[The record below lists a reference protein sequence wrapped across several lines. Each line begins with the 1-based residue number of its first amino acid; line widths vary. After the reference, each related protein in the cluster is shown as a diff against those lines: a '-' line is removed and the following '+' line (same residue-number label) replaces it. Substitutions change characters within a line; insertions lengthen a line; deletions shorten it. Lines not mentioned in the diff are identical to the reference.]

1 MTVPKGDLANIIGI
15 IRKLDSGD
23 IRGIKIKLER
33 KSNDDDTNYPNY
45 SLIISDDGK
54 VIYTGVK
61 NVRTVGAKTYQLP
74 KERIQQLIDE
84 LQRVYF
90 FTLKDHFNNR
100 KRDDGLVT
108 VSISL
113 DDKSKQVT
121 HPIGSTV
128 PRGLAELETRIDEI
142 SESKKWI

>member
-1 MTVPKGDLANIIGI
+1 MTVPKGDLANTIGI

-45 SLIISDDGK
+45 SLTISDDGK

-61 NVRTVGAKTYQLP
+61 NVRTVGTKTYQLP

-90 FTLKDHFNNR
+90 FTLKDYHDNG
-100 KRDDGLVT
+100 KGDDGLVT

-121 HPIGSTV
+121 HPVGSKV

>member
-1 MTVPKGDLANIIGI
+1 MTVPKGDLANTIGI

-33 KSNDDDTNYPNY
+33 KSNNDDTNYPNY
-45 SLIISDDGK
+45 TLTISDDGK

-61 NVRTVGAKTYQLP
+61 NVRTVGTKTYQLP

-90 FTLKDHFNNR
+90 FTLKDHYDNG
-100 KRDDGLVT
+100 KGDDGLVT

-121 HPIGSTV
+121 HPVGSKV
-128 PRGLAELETRIDEI
+128 HRGLVELETRIDEI